1 MFLLFSQVSAGRQP
15 RAMETM
21 LSKYSVILMNFS
33 KCNNVLIIKPTA
45 LRKSKEKSQYPPQNF
60 EPFLSWLGS
69 PISQHWILGRKSSAQ
84 SLSDTECSSSA
95 FWLFLCSHLHPILWT
110 LHDISCVALVVSWD
124 HSVREKREASE
135 SSGNYRVL
143 PQSNGPQFSSR

>member
-1 MFLLFSQVSAGRQP
+1 MKMFLLFSQVSAGRQP

-69 PISQHWILGRKSSAQ
+69 PLASTEFWEGNQVLRVY
-84 SLSDTECSSSA
+84 TECSSSA